1 MWRQTRWE
9 PPPGRHRSVPDATVV
24 IATRDRAD
32 LLRTSLER
40 LAKQSAAGRF
50 DVVVADNGSTDGTAA
65 VIHAAAPLVRG
76 VYVAEP
82 NRGKARNAGIAAAD
96 GRIVVF
102 CDDDTLP
109 PERFVAAHLEAHGDA
124 DDRVVSGPIV
134 NVADAT
140 HLLPVSAANYSRA
153 FFCTC
158 NASAPKTAL
167 DAVGGFDEKF
177 DLYGWEDTD
186 LGVRLRERGLKRV
199 FAWDAYIYHVKPPS
213 SMTLARRVAL
223 AKEKGEMA
231 ARFVRKS
238 PTWPVKL
245 ATGAYAANF
254 VRAAL
259 VSAPPL
265 RRLYERLADGDG
277 AGASGLARVAAEAL
291 ADAAYIDAL
300 RAALRR
306 ADG

>member
-1 MWRQTRWE
+1 MRWKR
-9 PPPGRHRSVPDATVV
+9 PPERHRNVPDATVV

-32 LLRTSLER
+32 FLRACLER
-40 LAKQSAAGRF
+40 LATQSAAGRF
-50 DVVVADNGSTDGTAA
+50 DVVVADNGSSDGTAA
-65 VIHAAAPLVRG
+65 VISAAAPLARG
-76 VYVAEP
+76 VHVADP
-82 NRGKARNAGIAAAD
+82 NRGKARNAGIAAAS

-109 PERFVAAHLEAHGDA
+109 PDRFVQAHLEAHGEA
-124 DDRVVSGPIV
+124 LDRVVSGPIV
-134 NVADAT
+134 NVADAE
-140 HLLPVSAANYSRA
+140 HLLSVSAANYSRA

-158 NASAPKTAL
+158 NASAPKAAL
-167 DAVGGFDEKF
+167 EAVGGFDETF

-213 SMTLARRVAL
+213 SMSLARRVAL

-254 VRAAL
+254 MRAAI
-259 VSAPPL
+259 VGAPPL
-265 RRLYERLADGDG
+265 RRLYARLADGDD
-277 AGASGLARVAAEAL
+277 AASSGLARAAADAL
-291 ADAAYIDAL
+291 ADAVYIDAL
-300 RAALRR
+300 RMALRR

>member
-1 MWRQTRWE
+1 MWPQTRRE
-9 PPPGRHRSVPDATVV
+9 RPPERHRNVPDATVV

-32 LLRTSLER
+32 FLRASLER
-40 LAKQSAAGRF
+40 LAKQTAAGRF

-65 VIHAAAPLVRG
+65 VIRAAAPLVRG

-82 NRGKARNAGIAAAD
+82 NRGKSRNAGIAAAD
-96 GRIVVF
+96 GRIIVF

-109 PERFVAAHLEAHGDA
+109 PERFIQAHLEAHGDA
-124 DDRVVSGPIV
+124 GDRVVSGPIV
-134 NVADAT
+134 NVADAQ
-140 HLLPVSAANYSRA
+140 HMLPVSAANYSRA

-158 NASAPKTAL
+158 NASAPKAAL

-186 LGVRLRERGLKRV
+186 LGVRLRELGLKRV

-213 SMTLARRVAL
+213 SMTLARRVTL

-254 VRAAL
+254 MRAAI
-259 VSAPPL
+259 VGAPPL
-265 RRLYERLADGDG
+265 RRLYERIADGNS
-277 AGASGLARVAAEAL
+277 ATTSPLARAAADAL
-291 ADAAYIDAL
+291 ADAVYIDAL

-306 ADG
+306 AHG